1 MPRSLLNTL
10 LLVARLVAGGAL
22 LVAGAIKLS
31 GGPLAFA
38 LSIRSFDLVPD
49 ALALASAYF
58 LPWFEIGLGAALIAG
73 IWNREAA
80 LLAAGVYTVF
90 TVALASVILR
100 GMDVDCGCF
109 GDLFGGSTVSWM
121 TIARNGIFVAASLAV
136 LVLGGGDWAVERE
149 PAGEDS
155 QTQVPEHG
163 VGPSAEVP
171 GQPR

>member
-1 MPRSLLNTL
+1 MPRSAVNTL
-10 LLVARLVAGGAL
+10 LLLARLLAGGAL
-22 LVAGAIKLS
+22 LVAGAIKLT

-58 LPWFEIGLGAALIAG
+58 LPWFEIGLGAALVAG
-73 IWNREAA
+73 IWNRQAG
-80 LLAAGVYTVF
+80 LLAAGVYAIF
-90 TVALASVILR
+90 TAALASVILR

-121 TIARNGIFVAASLAV
+121 TIARNGLFVAASLAV
-136 LVLGGGDWAVERE
+136 LALGGGDWAVERE
-149 PAGEDS
+149 PNGEDS
-155 QTQVPEHG
+155 PARVPEHG
-163 VGPSAEVP
+163 VGPTAEVP